1 MGIKKIIKFVLAMVG
16 LVVLGL
22 VAALFFAALLSIL
35 LIAFA

>member
-1 MGIKKIIKFVLAMVG
+1 MGIKKIIKFILTMIG

-22 VAALFFAALLSIL
+22 TAALFFAALLSIL